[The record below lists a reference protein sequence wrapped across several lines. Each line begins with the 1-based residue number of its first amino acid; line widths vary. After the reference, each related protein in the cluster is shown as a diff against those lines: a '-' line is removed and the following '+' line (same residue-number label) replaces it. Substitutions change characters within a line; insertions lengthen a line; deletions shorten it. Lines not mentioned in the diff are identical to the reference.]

1 MTYEEL
7 KKIIDNLHDEIMIY
21 DNNYNLIYINNAS
34 IRHYGLK
41 PEELIGKKFGE
52 LDEIFWDNSTL
63 PEVYRTKKTVA
74 KRQITN
80 LGKDI
85 ITISVPIFDDK
96 NNIKYVAQ
104 NINDI
109 YYVNEISKAEEKS
122 IDISNKEKIEI
133 PFHSSSEKMKP
144 VISFIQKVKNI
155 ESPCIFL
162 GETGTGKSFL
172 AKYMHSISNRK
183 NKPFVTINCAC
194 INPNLIESE
203 LFGYKK
209 GAFSGASSTG
219 KKGLVEVA
227 DGGVLFLDEIS
238 EMPYDL
244 QAKLLLFI
252 QDKEFIP
259 VGSEKKHTVDV
270 KIVAATNRN
279 LEQMVENGTF
289 REDLY
294 FRLNTFEITIPPL
307 RERQEDIDSFADYY
321 LNMYNELYGKS
332 HTLSDDVKKVFK
344 QYAWPGNLRELSNII
359 EKAVVLTT
367 NKEIVTTNLPK
378 SIFNLNI
385 EYGIK
390 KYMDKPLDDAIEEVE
405 RKIIVESY
413 KKYKTS
419 VSVAKALDIS
429 QPKAYRLIKKYV
441 LNNK

>member
-1 MTYEEL
+1 
-7 KKIIDNLHDEIMIY
+7 
-21 DNNYNLIYINNAS
+21 
-34 IRHYGLK
+34 
-41 PEELIGKKFGE
+41 
-52 LDEIFWDNSTL
+52 
-63 PEVYRTKKTVA
+63 
-74 KRQITN
+74 
-80 LGKDI
+80 
-85 ITISVPIFDDK
+85 
-96 NNIKYVAQ
+96 
-104 NINDI
+104 
-109 YYVNEISKAEEKS
+109 
-122 IDISNKEKIEI
+122 
-133 PFHSSSEKMKP
+133 
-144 VISFIQKVKNI
+144 
-155 ESPCIFL
+155 
-162 GETGTGKSFL
+162 
-172 AKYMHSISNRK
+172 
-183 NKPFVTINCAC
+183 
-194 INPNLIESE
+194 
-203 LFGYKK
+203 
-209 GAFSGASSTG
+209 
-219 KKGLVEVA
+219 
-227 DGGVLFLDEIS
+227 
-238 EMPYDL
+238 
-244 QAKLLLFI
+244 
-252 QDKEFIP
+252 
-259 VGSEKKHTVDV
+259 
-270 KIVAATNRN
+270 
-279 LEQMVENGTF
+279 MVENGTF